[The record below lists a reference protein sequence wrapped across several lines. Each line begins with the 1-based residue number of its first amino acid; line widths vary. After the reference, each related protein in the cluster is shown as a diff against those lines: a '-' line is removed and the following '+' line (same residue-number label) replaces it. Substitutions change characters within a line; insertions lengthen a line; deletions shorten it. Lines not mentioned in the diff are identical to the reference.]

1 MENFFNAF
9 GEIVPWLIIICLA
22 FFSFLNIS
30 YVYGLF
36 KAKKTDPTLRLSLN
50 TLGKVVF
57 GILYGGYI
65 LLIIGTI
72 TAEINIFSNTAL
84 TPDQKYAAALN
95 APNLLTIVTL
105 LACFEY
111 QDIFFIG
118 NKNILIGNR
127 MFDIRR
133 MRKVGYPKK
142 HQINFT
148 YGQKLYTYST
158 RFVDMMVLKAKFSG
172 KYK

>member
-1 MENFFNAF
+1 MENIFNTF
-9 GEIVPWLIIICLA
+9 GEIVPWLVIICLC

-30 YVYGLF
+30 YIYGLF
-36 KAKKTDPTLRLSLN
+36 KAKKTDPTLKLSLN

-57 GILYGGYI
+57 SLLYGGYI
-65 LLIIGTI
+65 LLILYTI
-72 TAEINIFSNTAL
+72 TAEINIFTNAAL
-84 TPDQKYAAALN
+84 TPDQKYTAALN
-95 APNLLTIVTL
+95 APNLLTIFTL
-105 LACFEY
+105 LACFEF

-142 HQINFT
+142 HQIAFT

-158 RFVDMMVLKAKFSG
+158 RFADMMALKGKFSG